1 MVNLIET
8 GYAVPE
14 LAISVL
20 AIGVF
25 FSEKEDTPR

>member
-1 MVNLIET
+1 MVNLIEI

-14 LAISVL
+14 LAIFVL

-25 FSEKEDTPR
+25 VFEKKDSPR